1 MTIQDDQPINLRDA
15 LDKHLNARSLSK
27 SVSTLLQNT
36 RKKINYKPDYQ
47 RNYVWDNDKATYFI
61 ESILLGI
68 EIPPLIMFI
77 PANNKRSY
85 EVIDGR
91 QRFETLKRF
100 FDGDFKLTKRG
111 LRSLSKLTGKN
122 FQSLDP
128 KIQRVF
134 LNTTIRIIEF
144 STIGE
149 HPQQSNL
156 EDRIKKEIFWR
167 YNSGITPLKTLEVQR
182 AKHLG
187 DKFTAILESEFA
199 NQPVWL
205 EQFQQVFFAK
215 PSSKELTN
223 AECQAKLRELLVLQH
238 FPINSYAS
246 SSTRP
251 DTVEWLYDLYIERAD
266 NQDEILQDFIK
277 KMALLKQL
285 FNVLNES
292 QWMIYQGVYW
302 ALVIL
307 EQNRI
312 DIEAFFNKQIIAEL
326 ALAIHNNIEIF
337 TGDERGF
344 STITNQRFQCL
355 ASFFNVVL
363 EKQGENKVDF
373 SLYLKNQL
381 KSRQETQ
388 PAEGIEESISQL
400 DGMRLNR
407 PDAVTK
413 TIEDLTDDMRSDSF
427 LIRPAYQRQEV
438 INNKKSS
445 GIIESMLLGIPLPT
459 IFICRRVDGV
469 CEVVDGQ
476 QRLLSI
482 LAFTGKSYKD
492 SKNEEVWSQKN
503 KYKLSKKITILNKEV
518 GGRAFDDLN
527 EDWQDR
533 ILDFELS
540 VVYIDAK
547 LNSHFDPIDLFIR
560 LNNKPYPI
568 KDHSFEMWNSYFDRI
583 IINKIKEI
591 ADNYKDWFYYRQDN
605 KRMDNEEL
613 LTIFAYL
620 SYQSAQSRD
629 AVFDI
634 VDIYNWAPRSVTFRL
649 SKQLITDWLI
659 VVDCSQELEQRDQ
672 ILLSIDEVD
681 NFIQKVEVLARSLH
695 KETYCDNADLQML
708 FNELL
713 NIKKGT
719 VRRLNIFYI
728 LWFLLL
734 GVKESVIDKQAAI
747 ISQELMRFFTENQ
760 SIPKG
765 TDDAVKVKEIFKQ
778 NIEGFWAKFPS
789 S

>member
-1 MTIQDDQPINLRDA
+1 MTDHQDQTINLRDA

-27 SVSTLLQNT
+27 SISTLLQNT
-36 RKKINYKPDYQ
+36 RKKINFKPDYQ

-77 PANNKRSY
+77 PANDKRSY

-100 FDGDFKLTKRG
+100 FEGDFKLSKRG
-111 LRSLSKLTGKN
+111 LRSLSGLTSKN

-128 KIQRVF
+128 EIQRVF

-149 HPQQSNL
+149 HPQQDNL
-156 EDRIKKEIFWR
+156 EGRIKKEIFWR

-182 AKHLG
+182 AKHLE
-187 DKFTAILESEFA
+187 DSFTATMELEFA
-199 NQPVWL
+199 DQPTWL
-205 EQFQQVFFAK
+205 EQFKQVFFAK
-215 PSSKELTN
+215 SSSKKLTN
-223 AECQAKLRELLVLQH
+223 AECQAKIRELLVLQH
-238 FPINSYAS
+238 FPINSYSS
-246 SSTRP
+246 SSTRR
-251 DTVEWLYDLYIERAD
+251 DTVEWLYDLYIEGSND
-266 NQDEILQDFIK
+266 QDRILQDFIK
-277 KMALLKQL
+277 KIGLLKQL
-285 FNVLNES
+285 FIALNEN

-307 EQNRI
+307 EQNAI
-312 DIEAFFNKQIIAEL
+312 DIGTFFDEQTIKQL
-326 ALAIHNNIEIF
+326 VVAIHKNIQIF

-344 STITNQRFQCL
+344 SSITTQRFQYL
-355 ASFFNVVL
+355 TEVFKTEL
-363 EKQGENKVDF
+363 ERRDLHNVDF
-373 SLYLKNQL
+373 APYLKNPL
-381 KSRQETQ
+381 KVKQDSQSGTDVK
-388 PAEGIEESISQL
+388 ESISQL
-400 DGMRLNR
+400 DSMRLNR

-413 TIEDLTDDMRSDSF
+413 TIEDLIDDMSSGSF
-427 LIRPAYQRQEV
+427 LIRPTYQRQEV

-459 IFICRRVDGV
+459 IFICRRADGV

-482 LAFTGKSYKD
+482 LAFLGKPYKNNN
-492 SKNEEVWSQKN
+492 NEEVWSQKN
-503 KYKLSKKITILNKEV
+503 KYPLSKKITILKDL
-518 GGRAFDDLN
+518 GGDKFDELN
-527 EDWQDR
+527 EDLKDR

-547 LNSHFDPIDLFIR
+547 LNKNFDPIDLFIR
-560 LNNKPYPI
+560 LNNKPYPV
-568 KDHSFEMWNSYFDRI
+568 KDHSFEMWNSYSDRT
-583 IINKIKEI
+583 IINKIKKITES
-591 ADNYKDWFYYRQDN
+591 YKNWFYYRKDN
-605 KRMDNEEL
+605 RRMDNEEL

-620 SYQSAQSRD
+620 SYESAQSRD
-629 AVFDI
+629 VVFDI

-649 SKQLITDWLI
+649 SKQLITDWLNA
-659 VVDCSQELEQRDQ
+659 DEGSQELSQHDK
-672 ILLSIDEVD
+672 ILSSINDVEY
-681 NFIQKVEVLARSLH
+681 FIQKVEVLARSRY
-695 KETYCDNADLQML
+695 KESCYDTEDLQKL

-734 GVKESVIDKQAAI
+734 GVEKSIIDRQAAT
-747 ISQELMRFFTENQ
+747 ISQELMVFFVENQ
-760 SIPKG
+760 SVPKSVNEN
-765 TDDAVKVKEIFKQ
+765 VKVKEIFKR
-778 NIEGFWAKFPS
+778 NVENFWAKYRE
-789 S
+789 